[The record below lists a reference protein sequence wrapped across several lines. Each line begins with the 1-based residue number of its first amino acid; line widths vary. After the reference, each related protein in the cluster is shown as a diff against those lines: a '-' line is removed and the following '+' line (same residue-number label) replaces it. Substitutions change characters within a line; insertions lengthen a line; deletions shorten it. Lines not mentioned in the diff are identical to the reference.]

1 MPDSEFALIQDYF
14 TGGGEGPAVRLGIG
28 DDAAALAVPEG
39 QVLQISTDTAVEGVH
54 FLASLS
60 PTEVAYRSVMAAASD
75 LAAMGASPLAC
86 LLSLTLPE
94 SEPNWMKAFSAVSMK
109 PANRRD
115 YL

>member
-54 FLASLS
+54 FLA
-60 PTEVAYRSVMAAASD
+60 
-75 LAAMGASPLAC
+75 
-86 LLSLTLPE
+86 TLP
-94 SEPNWMKAFSAVSMK
+94 SRCPKGRCCRF
-109 PANRRD
+109 PPTPR
-115 YL
+115 